1 MRRGAIALAALV
13 VAAGCASE
21 DASSGTTTGPT
32 STVTASVIPPA
43 STVMDTVAP
52 TTAGTSEATDPGDTT
67 GAETTVALDT
77 TTAAVDDGVID
88 VPGDHDTIQA
98 AVDAAQ
104 PGDLILIAPGVYE
117 EAVAVT
123 TDDLTIRGVDR
134 NEVILDGGFELDNGF
149 FVLGANGVAIEN
161 LTTRNFTRNGI
172 YFTEVDRYRASYVTA
187 YRNGDYGIYAYD
199 STNGVFEHSFASG
212 SPDAGYYIGGC
223 YPCDALVDD
232 VISEY
237 NGLGYSGTNAGG
249 NLVIQRSTFRYNRA
263 GIVPNTGTY
272 EPCFPQRENVIVG
285 NLVHS
290 NNQADTPAIDVAILA
305 MGNGILVAGGNRN
318 TIIRNTVVDH
328 HKLGIG
334 LVPYPEDDPIDA
346 QPPEADWDLPC
357 AQQYEPADP
366 ATIPDSILWDSM
378 QNVVEDNVL
387 EDNREGDLVV
397 ASVGVDISTFGNC
410 FDQNQYSSTHP
421 ADLEQLA
428 PCGGTG
434 AGDWT
439 VDAYNIAEWLNEENP
454 PSVDYETANTPE
466 PGEQPNMPDAATA
479 PARPAE
485 IVPEM
490 TEFDDVEAPS
500 LPEV

>member
-1 MRRGAIALAALV
+1 VTRRAVALAALV
-13 VAAGCASE
+13 LVVSNCAS
-21 DASSGTTTGPT
+21 DDGAGGSSVSSAAA
-32 STVTASVIPPA
+32 STVAPSIIPPA
-43 STVMDTVAP
+43 STVTDTAASTAP
-52 TTAGTSEATDPGDTT
+52 DTDAATTVSASPDSSA
-67 GAETTVALDT
+67 AETTT
-77 TTAAVDDGVID
+77 TLADDGVID
-88 VPGDHDTIQA
+88 VPADHDTIQA

-104 PGDLILIAPGVYE
+104 PGDLVLIAPGVYE

-134 NEVILDGGFELDNGF
+134 NDVILDGGFELDHGF

-199 STNGVFEHSFASG
+199 STNGVFEHSYASG

-223 YPCDALVDD
+223 YPCDALIDD

-272 EPCFPQRENVIVG
+272 EPCYPQRDSVIVG

-328 HKLGIG
+328 DKLGIG
-334 LVPYPEDDPIDA
+334 LVPYPEEEPVDA
-346 QPPEADWDLPC
+346 QPSEADWDLPC
-357 AQQYEPADP
+357 PQQYEPADP
-366 ATIPDSILWDSM
+366 SVVPDSILWDSM
-378 QNVVEDNVL
+378 QNVVKENVL
-387 EDNREGDLVV
+387 ADNREGDLVV

-410 FDQNQYSSTHP
+410 FLKNEHTTTHP
-421 ADLEQLA
+421 TFLEALA
-428 PCGGTG
+428 PCERTGT
-434 AGDWT
+434 GDWT
-439 VDAYNIAEWLNEENP
+439 ADAYNIAEWLNEENP
-454 PSVDYETANTPE
+454 PSGDYRTASPV
-466 PGEQPNMPDAATA
+466 PPDQPNMPDAETA

-490 TEFDDVEAPS
+490 TDFTGIDWPP